1 MKLEADLAGL
11 ANYIA
16 SVHGIIDA
24 VESPGYQGDF
34 LEELIS
40 DVESQFMVD
49 TIANRHRLAHMFE
62 WPDKQG
68 QEPSPTPLFKIVR
81 VGAGNVKT
89 ISFQFLPSLKSVPLP
104 DPARYGFKASKLKFL
119 RRHKFRLK
127 ALVMETQSAVT
138 IKPKRS
144 KHGLFIPDA
153 SAKRGYYMTKKPK
166 VINPGGGQATGAF
179 TEWWTAWFVTVGQKI
194 ASDRTK
200 LAEETFAAN
209 GRKAIRDQTTG
220 RFATGKKVSFGY
232 STNVRQRAMREFLAL
247 EKRNRR

>member
-34 LEELIS
+34 LEDLIGHI
-40 DVESQFMVD
+40 EGEFMVD

-68 QEPSPTPLFKIVR
+68 REPSEVPLFKIIR
-81 VGAGNVKT
+81 VGICDTKVM
-89 ISFQFLPSLKSVPLP
+89 SFQFLPSLKNVPLP
-104 DPARYGFKASKLKFL
+104 DPARYGFKPSKLKFL
-119 RRHKFRLK
+119 RRHKFKMK

-138 IKPKRS
+138 IKPKKS
-144 KHGLFIPDA
+144 KRGLFIPDA

-179 TEWWTAWFVTVGQKI
+179 TEWWNAWFATRGQQI
-194 ASDRTK
+194 ALETTNKS
-200 LAEETFAAN
+200 EETFAAN
-209 GRKAIRDQTTG
+209 GRKVIRDQTTG
-220 RFATGKKVSFGY
+220 RFTTGKKVSFGY
-232 STNVRQRAMREFLAL
+232 STGVRQKSMREFLAL